1 MKTMYWAFALVF
13 GLAILGSGTEL
24 TAQAET
30 EKQVETAVII
40 GAETTDVTGT
50 WEIVTTTPRGTRN
63 GTFRIVAEEGGLMG
77 YGERGNFP
85 ITQDGNVLRWSATVN
100 SPRGAIEVRNTAEVN
115 GDAMEGT
122 VEMLSGPMSGRSLAF
137 TGTRER

>member
-30 EKQVETAVII
+30 EKQVETAVIT

-63 GTFRIVAEEGGLMG
+63 GTLRIVAEEGGLVG
-77 YGERGNFP
+77 YGERGNVP
-85 ITQDGNVLRWSATVN
+85 ITQEGNVLTWSATVN
-100 SPRGAIEVRNTAEVN
+100 SPRGDIDVKNTAEVK
-115 GDAMEGT
+115 GDMMEGT
-122 VEMLSGPMSGRSLAF
+122 VEMLSGPMSGRTLTFS
-137 TGTRER
+137 GTRNR